1 MRIYTFIYSAFYFV
15 KQAFSKKHYQIIFYA
30 PHHFNRG
37 ENAEN
42 LFFKEL
48 LGICKKQKI
57 SYLYLEEPDVYSNQR
72 RSRIAIPFDCIYY
85 LVILLRKLMGSEMS
99 YIEIDKKIG
108 SFVQKIFF
116 RRVTFDNYITIS
128 QSMLSFFSGINCDAK
143 QFDLQHGT
151 IHAKKESYLNNGLV
165 SENLKENDTHLLL
178 SGVAYKELLTKNEK
192 DNYFQDHAEVI
203 GTSMF
208 SEYNVK
214 PSEANKNVLV
224 SLQFTHD
231 HSDSENK
238 QISLTLEKLIKKE
251 PTFHFYLRNHP
262 RFNNEIDLDRF
273 LSFSNASVIQGN
285 LQDNFSKCRLHL
297 TTYSTTVFEA
307 ALQGIP
313 TCFLH
318 SESSKMNIF
327 SSQYYYPFHNA
338 SLSELYKN
346 YSILSL
352 QVKGWANKFYQPLN
366 KDAFLKA
373 LKDV

>member
-1 MRIYTFIYSAFYFV
+1 
-15 KQAFSKKHYQIIFYA
+15 
-30 PHHFNRG
+30 
-37 ENAEN
+37 
-42 LFFKEL
+42 
-48 LGICKKQKI
+48 
-57 SYLYLEEPDVYSNQR
+57 
-72 RSRIAIPFDCIYY
+72 
-85 LVILLRKLMGSEMS
+85 
-99 YIEIDKKIG
+99 
-108 SFVQKIFF
+108 
-116 RRVTFDNYITIS
+116 
-128 QSMLSFFSGINCDAK
+128 
-143 QFDLQHGT
+143 
-151 IHAKKESYLNNGLV
+151 
-165 SENLKENDTHLLL
+165 
-178 SGVAYKELLTKNEK
+178 
-192 DNYFQDHAEVI
+192 
-203 GTSMF
+203 MF